1 MQLLPLGGLGEFGAN
16 SMLVTSAG
24 GDGVLLDAGAAF
36 SDLEPFGVAY
46 EYPDY
51 SALEAPPLGLV
62 LTHGHDDHLKG
73 ASHLALAF
81 PEVVAF
87 GSLAT
92 VARLRL
98 NSDGDDLP
106 APKTQALSTDTV
118 LTVGSWRVE
127 ALAVSHSIPGTLM
140 LRLESDG
147 ATLVAASDF
156 RLTPS
161 ALGETT
167 SLAALAAWGRRGV
180 DVALVD
186 STNVLVS
193 TPPPPE
199 SEVAATLAELV
210 AQARGAV
217 VGVTFASHAGRFLQF
232 AQAAVAAGR
241 VVVPLG
247 RGLDEMLAVQ
257 EVAGGLSLPPGTVR
271 PPRELARLPRER
283 LVIVATGSQG
293 ETGAAFTRL
302 AVDGIAGFRLQ
313 REDVLIHAARIIP
326 GNERR
331 LATLFD
337 HCVRRG
343 ATVVTAEQAP
353 VHASGHPHR
362 QELDE
367 VLEALR
373 PHWVIPVHGRRR
385 HLEELAELAR
395 RHGCRTLVVENGQG
409 VEWSDAELRPQG
421 PPCGVGRVLVGE
433 DGCAAVDP
441 GHLRQ
446 RREVARS
453 GLVIVT
459 IPRAS
464 SGAGP
469 WGEPEVSALGLAMA
483 ESERRYLSGGL
494 KEELRRARREG
505 HRDEDELRSTMTR
518 WLRNE
523 LRRRQGCR
531 PAVQV
536 AIVGI

>member
-1 MQLLPLGGLGEFGAN
+1 
-16 SMLVTSAG
+16 
-24 GDGVLLDAGAAF
+24 
-36 SDLEPFGVAY
+36 
-46 EYPDY
+46 
-51 SALEAPPLGLV
+51 
-62 LTHGHDDHLKG
+62 
-73 ASHLALAF
+73 
-81 PEVVAF
+81 
-87 GSLAT
+87 
-92 VARLRL
+92 
-98 NSDGDDLP
+98 
-106 APKTQALSTDTV
+106 
-118 LTVGSWRVE
+118 
-127 ALAVSHSIPGTLM
+127 
-140 LRLESDG
+140 
-147 ATLVAASDF
+147 
-156 RLTPS
+156 
-161 ALGETT
+161 
-167 SLAALAAWGRRGV
+167 
-180 DVALVD
+180 
-186 STNVLVS
+186 
-193 TPPPPE
+193 
-199 SEVAATLAELV
+199 
-210 AQARGAV
+210 
-217 VGVTFASHAGRFLQF
+217 
-232 AQAAVAAGR
+232 
-241 VVVPLG
+241 
-247 RGLDEMLAVQ
+247 MLAVQ

>member
-16 SMLVTSAG
+16 SMLVTSTAG
-24 GDGVLLDAGAAF
+24 DEVLLDAGAAF

-51 SALEAPPLGLV
+51 SALAVPPEGLI

-73 ASHLALAF
+73 ASHLAAAF
-81 PEVVAF
+81 PQVVAF
-87 GSLAT
+87 GSPAT

-98 NSDGDDLP
+98 NGDSEGLP
-106 APKTQALSTDTV
+106 APKAQALATDTV
-118 LTVGSWRVE
+118 LTVGSWRIE
-127 ALAVSHSIPGTLM
+127 ALAVSHSIPGTLT

-147 ATLVAASDF
+147 ATLVAATDL

-167 SLAALAAWGRRGV
+167 PVAALVSWGQRGV

-186 STNVLVS
+186 STNVMVS
-193 TPPPPE
+193 TPPPLE

-210 AQARGAV
+210 AQARAAV

-247 RGLDEMLAVQ
+247 RGLDETLAVQ
-257 EVAGGLSLPPGTVR
+257 EAAGGLGLPPGTVR

-283 LVIVATGSQG
+283 LLIVATGSQG

-313 REDVLIHAARIIP
+313 REDLVIHAARIIP

-343 ATVVTAEQAP
+343 AAVVTADQAP

-373 PHWVIPVHGRRR
+373 PRWVVPVHGRRR

-395 RHGCRTLVVENGQG
+395 RHGCRTLVVENGQAAR
-409 VEWSDAELRPQG
+409 WSDAELRPQG
-421 PPCGVGRVLVGE
+421 VPQGVGRVLVGE
-433 DGCAAVDP
+433 DGCVAVDP

-446 RREVARS
+446 RREVARN

-459 IPRAS
+459 VPRS
-464 SGAGP
+464 SSSANP
-469 WGEPEVSALGLAMA
+469 WGDPQVSALGLAMT
-483 ESERRYLSGGL
+483 EGERRYLSGGL
-494 KEELRRARREG
+494 KEELRRARQEEY
-505 HRDEDELRSTMTR
+505 RDEDQLRSTITR

-536 AIVGI
+536 AIVGV